1 MPTSKRPAKR
11 AAKSSKKGSARDGRA
26 ERATAGKSPKGG
38 ARAPTKQ
45 SPKAPAKSSKT
56 SAKQSSKQS
65 SKQGSKTSAKQSSKQ
80 GSKQGSKTSAA
91 KRARDERPKKPK
103 RAGEPAHE
111 RVAKRPARGPLRAV
125 HRHPVLAP
133 GTSRPLVEEPRASVL
148 PSVSGSRPLTDDR
161 SMDLDFGTTEVEGA
175 VDSILDELSHRWT
188 LKGEELLRRLAEQR
202 CAGFE
207 YRADLREG
215 RFVWL
220 DRAGEVA
227 AEARSQVICSWS
239 PSTHVVCMAWA
250 DPLLSSSSVPR
261 VARMPAEHDDV
272 DEEGSWRI
280 AMQVAD
286 VIGAHYLYRVPT
298 PHAHYFLALRELTFT
313 PDRKAFVPTTPVGF
327 VLRGLEETRGAI
339 ESRAEPSPIVRE
351 RLSALGEALLGQAR
365 FAYRSTDWVARL
377 EATGKRLLGL
387 AQRVPP
393 GSFAGVLTGQASEW
407 LSSELAEELRRA
419 LRHLEEEWTLFESVG

>member
-1 MPTSKRPAKR
+1 
-11 AAKSSKKGSARDGRA
+11 
-26 ERATAGKSPKGG
+26 
-38 ARAPTKQ
+38 
-45 SPKAPAKSSKT
+45 
-56 SAKQSSKQS
+56 
-65 SKQGSKTSAKQSSKQ
+65 
-80 GSKQGSKTSAA
+80 
-91 KRARDERPKKPK
+91 
-103 RAGEPAHE
+103 
-111 RVAKRPARGPLRAV
+111 
-125 HRHPVLAP
+125 VLAP
-133 GTSRPLVEEPRASVL
+133 GASRPLVEEPRASVL
-148 PSVSGSRPLTDDR
+148 PSVSGSRPLSDDR

-215 RFVWL
+215 RFVWI

-250 DPLLSSSSVPR
+250 DPLLASSSVPR

-298 PHAHYFLALRELTFT
+298 PHAHYFLALRELSFT
-313 PDRKAFVPTTPVGF
+313 PDRRAFVPTTPVGF
-327 VLRGLEETRGAI
+327 VLRGLEETRSAI

-365 FAYRSTDWVARL
+365 FAYRATDWVARL

-407 LSSELAEELRRA
+407 LSTELAEELRRS
-419 LRHLEEEWTLFESVG
+419 LRHLEEEWTLFDSVG